1 MSEPVPSAPD
11 LVVDS
16 VTGVDVALPVAGPG
30 VRAFA
35 FVIDWHIRLILSI
48 TWYVVGTLLYNQ
60 RWNLSPPLDAD
71 ENWFLGVLLPSA
83 GLFLLYHPV
92 LEIAMRGRT
101 PGKRMAGVRLV
112 TKDGAVPSV
121 GALLTRNIFRLIDS
135 FPAFYGVGLIATL
148 VSRNHVRI
156 GDMAAGTL
164 LVYDRAHVP
173 LLEHVSPGG
182 AASKM
187 DATTAELINE
197 LLRRWSQLDVVAR
210 QRMARKVLAHAAAQG
225 VSVANIETADD
236 AALHAELQR
245 VARGAAS

>member
-35 FVIDWHIRLILSI
+35 FAIDWHIRLILSI
-48 TWYVVGTLLYNQ
+48 TWYVVGVLLHN
-60 RWNLSPPLDAD
+60 RSWNLQPPLDPD
-71 ENWFLGVLLPSA
+71 ESWFLGVVLPSVA
-83 GLFLLYHPV
+83 LYLLYHPV
-92 LEIAMRGRT
+92 LEIVMRGRT
-101 PGKRMAGVRLV
+101 PGKRMAGVRMV
-112 TKDGAVPSV
+112 TKNGSVPTT

-148 VSRNHVRI
+148 VTRNHVRI

-182 AASKM
+182 AVSKM

-197 LLRRWSQLDVVAR
+197 LLHRWPQLDEAAR
-210 QRMARKVLAHAAAQG
+210 HRMARKVLEHAAAQG
-225 VSVANIETADD
+225 VAVANLETADE

-245 VARGAAS
+245 VAKGAAS